1 MVKLYCVMK
10 GGFYLAKKSLR
21 FGAIMLIFL
30 ILMTN
35 LSMGVLAQNPL
46 NIKEINLKSDTF
58 DRVVE
63 KIKEKFSNPFKTFVM
78 MNDNYLF
85 FLYEYNDKITEI
97 VMEEV
102 KDENL
107 EKNIKEENNVK
118 VENNDQKKS
127 TKDVFAVITREKSVI
142 DKKEENK
149 VNSSN
154 QTENKF
160 AINGFD
166 KKVSSSNDKNLNN
179 KNKFELEKNVDV
191 KNSVK
196 YKTGLVNEEREVDL
210 ESLKK
215 DKKTYNN
222 NEKSN
227 QKQITY
233 EDYEKYLNYLEEN
246 YDFK

>member
-1 MVKLYCVMK
+1 M
-10 GGFYLAKKSLR
+10 AKKSLR

>member
-1 MVKLYCVMK
+1 
-10 GGFYLAKKSLR
+10 
-21 FGAIMLIFL
+21 MLIFL

>member
-1 MVKLYCVMK
+1 MK